1 MRLFFAVELPVFTGP
16 FRLLAD
22 LILEQKVDVCDVS
35 VATITDRF
43 LARNTA
49 HMFHSGVSIMDK
61 DRIKGS
67 LKQVVGRVKEAVGH
81 AVGDK
86 KAQQDGK
93 AAQISGKAASMGE
106 GVVVT
111 VLDALIKDFASKLAT
126 L

>member
-1 MRLFFAVELPVFTGP
+1 MPHPRSSRYLPLGGRF
-16 FRLLAD
+16 
-22 LILEQKVDVCDVS
+22 
-35 VATITDRF
+35 DRF

-93 AAQISGKAASMGE
+93 AAQISGKAQNAVGSLKD
-106 GVVVT
+106 T
-111 VLDALIKDFASKLAT
+111 VREIFKR
-126 L
+126 